1 MSQEFLMLASYFL
14 VMMGVFLGIIHLT
27 INLADFGYSSPNP
40 QLLQALGTARFLLG
54 WYKFLNGIDKQ
65 ILPQVVAAH

>member
-1 MSQEFLMLASYFL
+1 MSQEFLMLSSYFL

-54 WYKFLNGIDKQ
+54 RHKFLNGIDKQ
-65 ILPQVVAAH
+65 ILPQVMAAH

>member
-1 MSQEFLMLASYFL
+1 MSQEFLMLASYVL
-14 VMMGVFLGIIHLT
+14 VMMGVFLGITHLT

-40 QLLQALGTARFLLG
+40 RLLQALGTARFLLG
-54 WYKFLNGIDKQ
+54 WYKFLNCIDKQ

>member
-54 WYKFLNGIDKQ
+54 RHKFLNGIDKQ
-65 ILPQVVAAH
+65 ILPQVMAAH

>member
-1 MSQEFLMLASYFL
+1 MLASYVL
-14 VMMGVFLGIIHLT
+14 VMMGVFLGITHLT

-40 QLLQALGTARFLLG
+40 RLLQALGTARFLLG
-54 WYKFLNGIDKQ
+54 WYKFLNCIDKQ

>member
-40 QLLQALGTARFLLG
+40 RLLQALGTARFLLG
-54 WYKFLNGIDKQ
+54 RHKFLNGIDKQ
-65 ILPQVVAAH
+65 ILPQVMAAH

>member
-1 MSQEFLMLASYFL
+1 MSQEFLMLASYVL
-14 VMMGVFLGIIHLT
+14 VMMGVFLGITHLT

-40 QLLQALGTARFLLG
+40 RLLQALGTARFLLG
-54 WYKFLNGIDKQ
+54 WSKFLNCIDKQ